1 MYHRITYT
9 LTLLVFSLV
18 AATSYAENTLK
29 DATSFE
35 SEDGNFTFKL
45 KGRIHADALYF
56 DDDVTEI
63 DDRQKLRRL
72 RAGFS
77 GTVMEDWTYSYSYD
91 TESDV
96 GYRIKGAHIGYKG
109 FDKVKISVG
118 NLQQPF
124 SLEELTSSNYIPFM
138 ERSLANTFAPSF
150 GLGLLVKTWGDHWSF
165 AGGYFD
171 DNLADRHND
180 NEGSHS
186 FAARVTVNPIDKSKF
201 KVHLGAS
208 TVFRNVGSSQTV
220 SYGARPDGHA
230 SDIKILYTG
239 TLDDVDDTQTYG
251 LEAALIK
258 GPWLLQGEL
267 MRMELDRKTH
277 ADPTFDGG
285 YIQGSWIIT
294 GEKHQYSGK
303 NGAFKQIKPK
313 SPYGAVEMAVR
324 YSTVDLE
331 DKTVTGG
338 EGDNLTLGIN
348 WHINRNIR
356 LMANYVQADA
366 SPNSDGIDEDIDILE
381 FRFQAYF

>member
-1 MYHRITYT
+1 MYHRTTYT
-9 LTLLVFSLV
+9 LALLVFSLI
-18 AATSYAENTLK
+18 AATSHAENTLK
-29 DATSFE
+29 DATSFK

-45 KGRIHADALYF
+45 NGRIHADASYY

-63 DDRQKLRRL
+63 DDKEELRRL
-72 RAGFS
+72 RVGFK
-77 GTVMEDWTYSYSYD
+77 GTVMEDWTYSYSFD
-91 TESDV
+91 TESDG
-96 GYRIKGAHIGYKG
+96 GYQIKGAHIGYKG
-109 FDKVKISVG
+109 FDKVKISAG
-118 NLQQPF
+118 NLLQPF
-124 SLEELTSSNYIPFM
+124 SLEDQTSSNHIPFM
-138 ERSLANTFAPSF
+138 ERSLANTFAPSY
-150 GLGLLVKTWGDHWSF
+150 GLGVLVKTWGDHWSF

-208 TVFRNVGSSQTV
+208 TVYRNVGSSQTV

-230 SDIKILYTG
+230 SDIKILSTG
-239 TLDDVDDTQTYG
+239 TLSDVDDTKTYG
-251 LEAALIK
+251 LEAAVIN
-258 GPWLLQGEL
+258 GPWLLQGEV
-267 MRMELDRKTH
+267 MRMELDRKTR

-294 GEKHQYSGK
+294 GEKHRYSGK

-313 SPYGAVEMAVR
+313 SRYGAVEVAVR
-324 YSTVDLE
+324 YSTLDLE

-348 WHINRNIR
+348 WHINRNMR
-356 LMANYVQADA
+356 VMANYVKADA
-366 SPNSDGIDEDIDILE
+366 SPNSGGIDEDIDILQ

>member
-1 MYHRITYT
+1 MYHRTAHT
-9 LTLLVFSLV
+9 LALLVFPLV
-18 AATSYAENTLK
+18 AATSYAENSLK

-45 KGRIHADALYF
+45 KGRIHADAVYP
-56 DDDVTEI
+56 DDDVTEL
-63 DDRQKLRRL
+63 DDSEKLRRL

-91 TESDV
+91 TESNV
-96 GYRIKGAHIGYKG
+96 GFRIKGAHIGYKG
-109 FDKVKISVG
+109 FDKVKISAG

-171 DNLADRHND
+171 DNLADRHNN
-180 NEGSHS
+180 NEGSQS

-208 TVFRNVGSSQTV
+208 TVFRNIGSSQTV
-220 SYGARPDGHA
+220 SYGARPDGSR
-230 SDIKILYTG
+230 SDIKILSTG
-239 TLDDVDDTQTYG
+239 TLNDVDDTQTYG

-258 GPWLLQGEL
+258 GPWLLQGEV

-303 NGAFKQIKPK
+303 NGTFKQIKPK
-313 SPYGAVEMAVR
+313 SPYGAVEVAVR

-338 EGDNLTLGIN
+338 EGDNLTIGIN

-356 LMANYVQADA
+356 LMANYVQADT
-366 SPNSDGIDEDIDILE
+366 SPNSDGIDEDIDLLQ

>member
-1 MYHRITYT
+1 MYHRTAHV
-9 LTLLVFSLV
+9 LALLVFSLV
-18 AATSYAENTLK
+18 AATSHAENSFK
-29 DATSFE
+29 DATSFK

-45 KGRIHADALYF
+45 KGRIHADAVYV

-63 DDRQKLRRL
+63 DDREKLRRL

-77 GTVMEDWTYSYSYD
+77 GTVMKDWTYSYNYD
-91 TESDV
+91 TESNV

-109 FDKVKISVG
+109 FDKVRISAG

-138 ERSLANTFAPSF
+138 ERSLANTFAPSY
-150 GLGLLVKTWGDHWSF
+150 GLGLLVKTWGDKWSF

-186 FAARVTVNPIDKSKF
+186 FAARITVNPIDKSKF

-220 SYGARPDGHA
+220 SYGARPDG
-230 SDIKILYTG
+230 SKSNIKILSTG

-251 LEAALIK
+251 LEAAVIK
-258 GPWLLQGEL
+258 GPWLLQGEV

-277 ADPTFDGG
+277 ADPTFDGH
-285 YIQGSWIIT
+285 YVQGSWIIT

-313 SPYGAVEMAVR
+313 ARYGAVEVAVR

-338 EGDNLTLGIN
+338 EGDNFTLGIN

-366 SPNSDGIDEDIDILE
+366 SPNRDGINEDIEALQ